1 MGCVIIIYGVK
12 TMGMLNRCPK
22 CNSEL
27 ELVADMQICYR
38 CDYWTQRE
46 TARLDFA
53 MLDMQVA

>member
-1 MGCVIIIYGVK
+1 
-12 TMGMLNRCPK
+12 MGMLNRCPK
-22 CNSEL
+22 CNSKL

-38 CDYWTQRE
+38 CDYWTPRE